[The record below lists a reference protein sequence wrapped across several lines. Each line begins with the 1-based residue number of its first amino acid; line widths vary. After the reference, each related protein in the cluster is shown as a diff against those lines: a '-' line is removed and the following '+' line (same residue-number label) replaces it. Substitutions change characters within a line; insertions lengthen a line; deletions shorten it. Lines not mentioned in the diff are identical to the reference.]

1 MKTANLGFPRIGRR
15 RELKKAVEA
24 YWKGKIEECE
34 LQQVCRDLREA
45 NWCLQQD
52 LGIEHIPSNDFSL
65 YDQMLDI
72 TAMVG
77 AVPARFDW
85 DANQIE
91 LDQYF
96 AMARGVF
103 SQPGKADVAA
113 MEMTKWFDTNYHY
126 IVPELAAD
134 QKFHLAS
141 RKPIED
147 FLEAKRL
154 GIVTRPVLVG
164 PVTYLLLGKCVG
176 DTFDRLSLLDRI
188 LPVYEGVLQ
197 ELQSAGAQWV
207 QIDEPVLVLDLD
219 DRQREAFARV
229 YQRLKEAAP
238 RLSILV
244 ATYFGE
250 LRDNAET
257 ACRLPVDGLHLD
269 LVQGRSQLETVLD
282 YTAGTMTLSLGV
294 IDGRNIWRADLDEV
308 LTLVKNTVE
317 QVGTERLLVAPACS
331 LLHIPIDLDMEKSLE
346 PNVRHWLAFA
356 KQKLEEVRVV
366 ATAVDEGK
374 DAVAEELEAS
384 RSALTARNA
393 SPEVHDP
400 EVNARSRSVTPEM
413 CRRGLPF
420 AARRE
425 LQQRHLGF
433 PLLPTTTIGSFP
445 QTREVR
451 RVRADYKA
459 GRQTREE
466 YETFVKE
473 QMAKT
478 IRFQEEVGLDVLVHG
493 EFERNDMVEYFGEQ
507 LCGFT
512 FTQNGWVQSYGSRCV
527 KPPIIY
533 GDVSRPRPMTVEW
546 ITHAKSLTEKPIKG
560 MLTGPV
566 TILQWSFVR
575 NDQPQRETCRQIALA
590 IRDEVMDLEAAGV
603 PVIQIDEAALR
614 EGLPLRRN
622 DWNDYLTWAVECFRL
637 ASSGVRDVTQ
647 IHTHMCYSEF
657 NDIVAAILDMDAD
670 VISIEAAR
678 SRMELLHAFRNLD
691 YPNEIGPGV
700 YDIHSP
706 HVPTAES
713 IQSLLESALEVFDPQ
728 QIWVNPDCG
737 LKTRKWEEVA
747 PALTNMMAAARAVRK
762 KYAKLPAYP
771 FDNSRPLGPEG

>member
-1 MKTANLGFPRIGRR
+1 MKTANLGFPRIGHH
-15 RELKKAVEA
+15 RELKKTVEA
-24 YWKGKIEECE
+24 YWNGTIEESE
-34 LQQVCRDLREA
+34 LQRVCRDLRRA
-45 NWCLQQD
+45 NWCLQRDQ
-52 LGIEHIPSNDFSL
+52 GIEHIPSNDFSL
-65 YDQMLDI
+65 YDQMLDT

-77 AVPARFDW
+77 AVPVRFDW
-85 DANQIE
+85 DTKQVG

-134 QKFHLAS
+134 QQFQLAS
-141 RKPIED
+141 RKPIEE
-147 FLEAKRL
+147 FLEAKQL
-154 GIVTRPVLVG
+154 GIVTRPVLIG

-188 LPVYEGVLQ
+188 LPVYEEVLR
-197 ELQSAGAQWV
+197 ELQAAGAQWV

-219 DRQREAFARV
+219 DRQREAFAQV
-229 YQRLKEAAP
+229 YQRLKKAAP

-250 LRDNAET
+250 LRDNTET
-257 ACRLPVDGLHLD
+257 ACRLPIDGLHLD

-282 YTAGTMTLSLGV
+282 YTGGTMTLSLGV

-308 LTLVKNTVE
+308 LTLVKSAVE

-331 LLHIPIDLDMEKSLE
+331 LLHTPIDLDMEKSLD

-356 KQKLEEVRVV
+356 KQKLEEVRVI
-366 ATAVDEGK
+366 ATAVDEGEE
-374 DAVAEELEAS
+374 AVAEKLEAS
-384 RSALTARNA
+384 RSALTARKA

-413 CRRGLPF
+413 CRRSSPF
-420 AARRE
+420 ATRHE
-425 LQQRHLGF
+425 LQEQRLAL
-433 PLLPTTTIGSFP
+433 PPLPTTTIGSFP

-451 RVRADYKA
+451 RARADYKA
-459 GRQTREE
+459 GRLTHEE
-466 YETFVKE
+466 YEAFVKE

-507 LCGFT
+507 LRGFT

-575 NDQPQRETCRQIALA
+575 NDQPRSETCRQIALA
-590 IRDEVMDLEAAGV
+590 IRDEVADLEAADV
-603 PVIQIDEAALR
+603 PIIQIDEAALR
-614 EGLPLRRN
+614 EGLPLRRA
-622 DWNDYLTWAVECFRL
+622 DWNDYLQWAVECFRL

-657 NDIVAAILDMDAD
+657 NDIVEAILDMDAD

-678 SRMELLHAFRNLD
+678 SRMELLRAFKDFD
-691 YPNEIGPGV
+691 YTNEIGPGV

-706 HVPTAES
+706 HIPTVES
-713 IQSLLESALEVFDPQ
+713 IQELLDAAIEVFDSRQ
-728 QIWVNPDCG
+728 VWINPDCG
-737 LKTRKWEEVA
+737 LKTRTWEEVT
-747 PALTNMMAAARAVRK
+747 PALANMVAAAQAARA
-762 KYAKLPAYP
+762 KYGELPVDHP
-771 FDNSRPLGPEG
+771 EESRPI